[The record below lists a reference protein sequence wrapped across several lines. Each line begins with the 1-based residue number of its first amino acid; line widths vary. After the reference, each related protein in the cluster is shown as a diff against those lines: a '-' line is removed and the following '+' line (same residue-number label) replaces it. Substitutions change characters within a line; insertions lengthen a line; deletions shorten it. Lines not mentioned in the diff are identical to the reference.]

1 MINFFITHIEVVGV
15 ILLTLGVAFILLQQR
30 RSPQSTAAWILF
42 LVVMPYVAA
51 PLFLALGF
59 RKQGKRYEPI
69 IFTQKEDPQTPVHAL
84 DEMFQS
90 FNLPPALE
98 AQRLNLHDTP
108 QTAYAAAM
116 EVIESATQTID
127 VLFYIVSD
135 DDTGNHVV
143 DALTEKARNGVK
155 VRLLMDRLGTLRGP
169 SKAVKALR
177 KAGGEVLFFS
187 PILQLPS
194 SGHLNLRNHRKMIIA
209 DHARV
214 FSGGMNIGEHYM
226 SDHPHSDHWVDLAF
240 TLEGQS
246 VQTFC
251 DVFRSDWEVACG
263 EDVDHITTPAPTT
276 AGNATVQLIPSGPDI
291 VEDPLHDGIIRA
303 LHLAKTRIWIA
314 TPYFVPTEPLA
325 NALRIAALRGVD
337 VRILVPQKSNQHIA
351 DFARGGYLRD
361 AHTAGAKVK
370 YFEPAMIHAKAAL
383 IDDVGLVGTANFDV
397 RSMLLN
403 FEAMLFVYDARSV
416 STLSD
421 WFTAR
426 EADCHED
433 MPSPHLPRR
442 LAEGVFRIGAPIL

>member
-1 MINFFITHIEVVGV
+1 MIEFFITHIEVVGV

-209 DHARV
+209 DHARA

-263 EDVDHITTPAPTT
+263 
-276 AGNATVQLIPSGPDI
+276 
-291 VEDPLHDGIIRA
+291 
-303 LHLAKTRIWIA
+303 
-314 TPYFVPTEPLA
+314 
-325 NALRIAALRGVD
+325 
-337 VRILVPQKSNQHIA
+337 
-351 DFARGGYLRD
+351 
-361 AHTAGAKVK
+361 
-370 YFEPAMIHAKAAL
+370 
-383 IDDVGLVGTANFDV
+383 
-397 RSMLLN
+397 
-403 FEAMLFVYDARSV
+403 
-416 STLSD
+416 
-421 WFTAR
+421 
-426 EADCHED
+426 
-433 MPSPHLPRR
+433 
-442 LAEGVFRIGAPIL
+442 